1 MTEPELNSNEMAK
14 KRTEMAEHRTGLS
27 DHRTDLSEHRT
38 DLSEHRTSLSEKR
51 TEMGEVRSSLAT
63 MRSHLA
69 NERTHLAYMRTGISL
84 ISFGITI
91 NRFAWFLIDNKTMS
105 RYGHSFLHDTK
116 NLGIGMV
123 FLGSAMLIWSLFNY
137 RKTADSITNNNYT
150 PSHRSVLAFTLALIL
165 VGVVSTVWLIL
176 G

>member
-1 MTEPELNSNEMAK
+1 MTGPELNSNEMAK
-14 KRTEMAEHRTGLS
+14 KRTDMAEHRTG
-27 DHRTDLSEHRT
+27 LSEHRT
-38 DLSEHRTSLSEKR
+38 DLSEHRTSLSEHR
-51 TEMGEVRSSLAT
+51 TEMGEQRSQLAT

-91 NRFAWFLIDNKTMS
+91 NRFAWFLIDNKS
-105 RYGHSFLHDTK
+105 LARYGHSFLHDTK

-123 FLGSAMLIWSLFNY
+123 FLGCAMLIWSLFNY
-137 RKTADSITNNNYT
+137 RNTAKSIQSNIYH
-150 PSHRSVLAFTLALIL
+150 PSHRSVLSFTLVLIL